1 MPDEAAG
8 AGAPST
14 GDLSAPNAAE
24 QEREPAPVV
33 AQRDAAQGEAKASE
47 TAAAPT
53 ADVHVIGTL
62 GSDVKHAAISIG
74 DAVAKFETGEAIH
87 AFVDRLLAAGREAFG
102 NHSGRYQEAA
112 LPPSPPPETLIDPES
127 VKQQETHVDG

>member
-1 MPDEAAG
+1 MSPEELTG
-8 AGAPST
+8 AEAPST

-24 QEREPAPVV
+24 QEREPAPV
-33 AQRDAAQGEAKASE
+33 APQRDAAQDDAQ
-47 TAAAPT
+47 APEPV
-53 ADVHVIGTL
+53 ADVHIIGTL